1 MNFNKYWNSSRDD
14 FSNRPSILFQEEHIN
29 YITSECN
36 KVIDL
41 GCGNGILTK
50 KLNDFGVETFGITY
64 NIEEVKRFIDSMAL
78 IDTLE
83 NHSSFLE
90 KLNYLIYDTYGFYS
104 FSNKNAINEN
114 FKTLEISN
122 AIKTRI
128 EELNSF
134 DMEVYDYVKST
145 R

>member
-1 MNFNKYWNSSRDD
+1 
-14 FSNRPSILFQEEHIN
+14 
-29 YITSECN
+29 
-36 KVIDL
+36 
-41 GCGNGILTK
+41 
-50 KLNDFGVETFGITY
+50 
-64 NIEEVKRFIDSMAL
+64 MAL